1 MLLQT
6 RGLSKAFHGTYALR
20 DVDLSLDR
28 GQVLGLVGENG
39 AGKSTLIKLLTGV
52 YRLEEG
58 QLLWEDS
65 PVSVTSPLQAQHLG
79 IRAVHQ
85 DRALIPSFTGVENIF
100 LGTSYP
106 THRGLVDWKAMTRTA
121 QEIADRLGMELDLS
135 RTAAELSPPQR
146 TELEIIRAVL
156 SDCKLLILDEPT
168 AALTDREAERLFSVI
183 RTLKETGTA
192 ILYVSHRLEEIL
204 TLTDRVIVLRNGRE
218 VSTWET
224 AQVTREQL
232 IAAMSDSLEA
242 HTSHRP
248 RSFGPALLKAEH
260 ISSRD
265 GAVKDGE
272 ITAHA
277 GEIVGLFGL
286 GGSGRTELLEC
297 LYGTRPCSGGA
308 VILDGKPQRTP
319 SPVASLK
326 QGVALVPEDRRGK
339 ALISGLGLSD
349 NILLSCL
356 DRSAHLGVRNRR
368 KERDT
373 AKAQVDALQ
382 IRSAALDQPISE
394 LSGGNQQKAV
404 FARVLLTQPRV
415 LLCDEPTQAVDVT
428 TRAQLHRLLR
438 EKADQGCAVV
448 YVSSD
453 LNEVLEVADTVQV
466 MVQGRTLPPMA
477 NEGLTSRQLLA
488 LCYQS

>member
-1 MLLQT
+1 MTQKKG
-6 RGLSKAFHGTYALR
+6 RFGIHG
-20 DVDLSLDR
+20 
-28 GQVLGLVGENG
+28 GQYIPE
-39 AGKSTLIKLLTGV
+39 TLMN
-52 YRLEEG
+52 
-58 QLLWEDS
+58 
-65 PVSVTSPLQAQHLG
+65 
-79 IRAVHQ
+79 AV
-85 DRALIPSFTGVENIF
+85 I
-100 LGTSYP
+100 
-106 THRGLVDWKAMTRTA
+106 
-121 QEIADRLGMELDLS
+121 
-135 RTAAELSPPQR
+135 
-146 TELEIIRAVL
+146 ELEGRL
-156 SDCKLLILDEPT
+156 PT

-183 RTLKETGTA
+183 RTLKEKGTA

>member
-28 GQVLGLVGENG
+28 GQIL
-39 AGKSTLIKLLTGV
+39 
-52 YRLEEG
+52 
-58 QLLWEDS
+58 
-65 PVSVTSPLQAQHLG
+65 
-79 IRAVHQ
+79 
-85 DRALIPSFTGVENIF
+85 
-100 LGTSYP
+100 
-106 THRGLVDWKAMTRTA
+106 GLVDWKAMTRTA

-183 RTLKETGTA
+183 RTLKEKGTA

-204 TLTDRVIVLRNGRE
+204 TLTDRVIVLRNGRK

-232 IAAMSDSLEA
+232 IAAMTDSLEA
-242 HTSHRP
+242 HISHRP

-286 GGSGRTELLEC
+286 GAAAGQNFWSASTVPVPAPAVLSSWTGR
-297 LYGTRPCSGGA
+297 PSA
-308 VILDGKPQRTP
+308 PPPP
-319 SPVASLK
+319 SPA
-326 QGVALVPEDRRGK
+326 
-339 ALISGLGLSD
+339 
-349 NILLSCL
+349 
-356 DRSAHLGVRNRR
+356 
-368 KERDT
+368 
-373 AKAQVDALQ
+373 
-382 IRSAALDQPISE
+382 
-394 LSGGNQQKAV
+394 
-404 FARVLLTQPRV
+404 
-415 LLCDEPTQAVDVT
+415 
-428 TRAQLHRLLR
+428 
-438 EKADQGCAVV
+438 
-448 YVSSD
+448 
-453 LNEVLEVADTVQV
+453 
-466 MVQGRTLPPMA
+466 
-477 NEGLTSRQLLA
+477 
-488 LCYQS
+488 

>member
-58 QLLWEDS
+58 QLLWEDK
-65 PVSVTSPLQAQHLG
+65 PVSVTSPLQAQRLG
-79 IRAVHQ
+79 IHAVHQ

-100 LGTSYP
+100 LGTPYP
-106 THRGLVDWKAMTRTA
+106 TRRGLVDWKAMTRTA
-121 QEIADRLGMELDLS
+121 QEIAGRLGMELDLN

-183 RTLKETGTA
+183 RTLKEKGTA

-204 TLTDRVIVLRNGRE
+204 SLTDRVTVLRNGRE
-218 VSTWET
+218 VSTRET
-224 AQVTREQL
+224 ARVTREQL
-232 IAAMSDSLEA
+232 IAAMTDSLEA

-265 GAVKDGE
+265 GAVKDAG

-297 LYGTRPCSGGA
+297 LYGTRPRSGGT
-308 VILDGKPQRTP
+308 VVLDGMPQRAP
-319 SPVASLK
+319 SPAASLK
-326 QGVALVPEDRRGK
+326 QGVALVPEDRRGQ

-356 DRSAHLGVRNRR
+356 DRSARLGIRSRR
-368 KERDT
+368 KERET

-415 LLCDEPTQAVDVT
+415 LLCDEPTQAVDVA
-428 TRAQLHRLLR
+428 TRAQIHRLLR

>member
-28 GQVLGLVGENG
+28 GQILGLVGENG

-52 YRLEEG
+52 YCLEEG
-58 QLLWEDS
+58 QLLWEDR

-156 SDCKLLILDEPT
+156 SDSKLLILDEPT

-183 RTLKETGTA
+183 RTLKEKGTA

-204 TLTDRVIVLRNGRE
+204 TLTDRVIVLRNGRK

-232 IAAMSDSLEA
+232 IAAMTDSLEA

-286 GGSGRTELLEC
+286 GAAAGQNFWSASMVPVPAPAVLSSWTGR
-297 LYGTRPCSGGA
+297 PSA
-308 VILDGKPQRTP
+308 PPPP
-319 SPVASLK
+319 SPA
-326 QGVALVPEDRRGK
+326 
-339 ALISGLGLSD
+339 
-349 NILLSCL
+349 
-356 DRSAHLGVRNRR
+356 
-368 KERDT
+368 
-373 AKAQVDALQ
+373 
-382 IRSAALDQPISE
+382 
-394 LSGGNQQKAV
+394 
-404 FARVLLTQPRV
+404 
-415 LLCDEPTQAVDVT
+415 
-428 TRAQLHRLLR
+428 
-438 EKADQGCAVV
+438 
-448 YVSSD
+448 
-453 LNEVLEVADTVQV
+453 
-466 MVQGRTLPPMA
+466 
-477 NEGLTSRQLLA
+477 
-488 LCYQS
+488 